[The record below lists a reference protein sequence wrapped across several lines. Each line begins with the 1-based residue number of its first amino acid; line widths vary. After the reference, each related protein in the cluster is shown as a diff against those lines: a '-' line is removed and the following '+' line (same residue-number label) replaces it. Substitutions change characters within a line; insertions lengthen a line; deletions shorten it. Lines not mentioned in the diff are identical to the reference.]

1 MDIFYWKQLP
11 RHLCFFIR
19 SIPFPRPKKTWNFH
33 GGATWTSMRLERGGG
48 IEFGA
53 VFQHPTRSAELY
65 TRSPCIHVSAFSK
78 GWKWLKSC
86 LWMRHQTT
94 KQKETQERKQHFP
107 QRTVNFSQFMSSPN
121 FLFVSPLHS
130 MYIYCYFSQHLTE
143 LVAIRNMIQIG
154 WHVPHIYIF
163 LRRKNGEKIGLP
175 VYPSLN
181 PAIIRICNKE
191 SKTLVI
197 HIGILFA
204 CKNRGGKQ
212 KLTTKWSSNIVG
224 EANDHFVECFHR
236 RKILP
241 ATYLVPLG
249 VWLGKGWI
257 IFHSLKNHVYLN
269 SKHLL
274 VLPEV
279 PRPLPEKPTCK
290 KTHWRQI

>member
-175 VYPSLN
+175 VYPTLN

-204 CKNRGGKQ
+204 CKNSRETKIDHEMIFQHCWRG
-212 KLTTKWSSNIVG
+212 KWPFCWMFSSEEN
-224 EANDHFVECFHR
+224 
-236 RKILP
+236 P
-241 ATYLVPLG
+241 TWYL
-249 VWLGKGWI
+249 
-257 IFHSLKNHVYLN
+257 
-269 SKHLL
+269 
-274 VLPEV
+274 
-279 PRPLPEKPTCK
+279 
-290 KTHWRQI
+290 

>member
-1 MDIFYWKQLP
+1 MLWPPHDQHIHISNW
-11 RHLCFFIR
+11 LCISSTENNRRVNLFLHP
-19 SIPFPRPKKTWNFH
+19 IPSFSPTQQKTWNFH
-33 GGATWTSMRLERGGG
+33 GGAAWTSMRLERGGG

-86 LWMRHQTT
+86 LWKRHQTT

-181 PAIIRICNKE
+181 PAIIRIWCNKE
-191 SKTLVI
+191 SKALVI
-197 HIGILFA
+197 QIGILFA
-204 CKNRGGKQ
+204 CKNRGKKNAHEMIFQGKSFFFG
-212 KLTTKWSSNIVG
+212 TFVG
-224 EANDHFVECFHR
+224 QAKDHFVECFHR

-241 ATYLVPLG
+241 VPIWYL
-249 VWLGKGWI
+249 
-257 IFHSLKNHVYLN
+257 
-269 SKHLL
+269 
-274 VLPEV
+274 
-279 PRPLPEKPTCK
+279 
-290 KTHWRQI
+290 